1 MARRDLGRRI
11 LALPMAAKLRL
22 IVRIMGDRRVPP
34 VAKALLP
41 GVLLYLASPLDVIPD
56 VIPVVGQVDDLVLI
70 SAALALFLWLAPG
83 RVIEEHVAG
92 LE

>member
-11 LALPMAAKLRL
+11 LALPVADKLRL
-22 IVRIMGDRRVPP
+22 IVRIMGDRRVPA

-56 VIPVVGQVDDLVLI
+56 FIPVIGQVDDLMVI
-70 SAALALFLWLAPG
+70 SAALALFLWLAPAS
-83 RVIEEHVAG
+83 VIEEHVAE